1 MEKIQKTSELTLKNS
16 KSKLVKAI
24 GGNAI
29 LNLSLSVIR
38 LILNKPSQDRSKDD
52 IKIILDYFEKKPF
65 WMKLRL
71 DKERK
76 ET

>member
-52 IKIILDYFEKKPF
+52 IKIILDFFEKKPF